1 MIIFKIAGPS
11 SDPKCSDESEN
22 EYICSASKKFHFEI
36 ILKRNIELVGD
47 VVGSHLTKIS
57 FPTSRSQVVFNLV
70 IISKSKNWM
79 GQISIENS
87 RGHLLMQKELE
98 LDGFLQPIK
107 TQFVQQPEYF
117 WTSRKQGSQKVLA
130 LLESRDLDFIQFGN
144 CFATDNDAEM
154 IKPGIVLE
162 HSRKSRSELKLELHG
177 STHSGS
183 FHFRRLKIPF

>member
-1 MIIFKIAGPS
+1 MIIFKIDGQS
-11 SDPKCSDESEN
+11 SDQQSRSSDDTESEN
-22 EYICSASKKFHFEI
+22 EYIYSTSKKYHFEI

-47 VVGSHLTKIS
+47 VVGSILTKIS
-57 FPTSRSQVVFNLV
+57 FPSSRSQVVFNLV
-70 IISKSKNWM
+70 IVSNSKNWM

-98 LDGFLQPIK
+98 LGGLLRPIK

-117 WTSRKQGSQKVLA
+117 WTSRKQGSENVLA
-130 LLESRDLDFIQFGN
+130 LFESRDLDFIQFGN

-162 HSRKSRSELKLELHG
+162 HSRKTKSELKLELYG
-177 STHSGS
+177 STHSG
-183 FHFRRLKIPF
+183 

>member
-1 MIIFKIAGPS
+1 MIIFKIDGQS
-11 SDPKCSDESEN
+11 SDQQSKFSDDTESEN
-22 EYICSASKKFHFEI
+22 EYIFSTSKKYHFEI

-47 VVGSHLTKIS
+47 VVGSILTKIS
-57 FPTSRSQVVFNLV
+57 FPSSRSQVVFNLV
-70 IISKSKNWM
+70 IVSNSKNWM

-98 LDGFLQPIK
+98 LGGLLRPIK

-117 WTSRKQGSQKVLA
+117 WTSRKQGSENILA
-130 LLESRDLDFIQFGN
+130 LFESRDLDFVQFGN

-162 HSRKSRSELKLELHG
+162 HSRKTKSELKLELHG
-177 STHSGS
+177 STHSG
-183 FHFRRLKIPF
+183 